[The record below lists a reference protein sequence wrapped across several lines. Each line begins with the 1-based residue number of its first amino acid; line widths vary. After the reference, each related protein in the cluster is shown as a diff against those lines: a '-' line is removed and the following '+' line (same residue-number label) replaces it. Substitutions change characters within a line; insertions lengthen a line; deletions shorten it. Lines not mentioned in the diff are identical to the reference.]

1 MRFYYALKKIGE
13 SDMAKRNNQIDTEV
27 IALAVTGLS
36 QRAIA
41 KKLSLS
47 QATVS
52 KILQDNRNS
61 QKLSKAKEVIES
73 NQEIIKK
80 SNQSKA
86 HNVIDR
92 IISGL
97 EKDIARASL
106 KDKRELLKT
115 LVELFGMPESDSV
128 DKVEKIEVEFED
140 ASGEVDDTEDKDSKA
155 V

>member
-1 MRFYYALKKIGE
+1 
-13 SDMAKRNNQIDTEV
+13 MAKRNNRIDTEV

-41 KKLSLS
+41 EKLSIS

-52 KILQDNRNS
+52 KILQDNKNS
-61 QKLSKAKEVIES
+61 QKLSKAQEVIES
-73 NQEIIKK
+73 NQEVIKI
-80 SNQSKA
+80 SNQKTA
-86 HNVIDR
+86 HNVIDK
-92 IISGL
+92 IITGL
-97 EKDIARASL
+97 DKDLERASL

-115 LVELFGMPESDSV
+115 LVELFGMPEADND

-140 ASGEVDDTEDKDSKA
+140 ASGDSEDKDSET